1 MQILQTRRRFLTGA
15 AMAGAARIVGLP
27 ESLHAEPLE
36 TTTVRLPR
44 WVGGS

>member
-15 AMAGAARIVGLP
+15 AMAGAAGIVGLP